1 MKWVRCKND
10 AEKLQAI
17 KEYCNSQI
25 TNNNYCIESYKLD
38 RVSSLD
44 YMEEIHELEIR
55 NKRFNDILRII
66 EADEF
71 MEVLVD

>member
-1 MKWVRCKND
+1 MKWIRCKND

-25 TNNNYCIESYKLD
+25 VRDNQSIESYKLD
-38 RVSSLD
+38 RECSLD

-55 NKRFNDILRII
+55 NKRFNDIIRII

-71 MEVLVD
+71 MEILVD